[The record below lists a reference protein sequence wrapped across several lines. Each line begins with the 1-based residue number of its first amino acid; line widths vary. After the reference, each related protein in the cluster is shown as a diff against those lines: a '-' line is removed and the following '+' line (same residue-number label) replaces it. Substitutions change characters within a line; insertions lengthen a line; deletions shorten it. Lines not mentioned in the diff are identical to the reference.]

1 MNARTHARTT
11 KRKATL
17 TPRRATTC
25 AIALCVLLS
34 LFHAN
39 VAAAQA
45 PKPSSTPRHITL
57 EEAVQMA
64 LKHNHVVR
72 IAAYKV
78 EEKEH
83 AKDAARSAYFPILR
97 NDSGLL
103 QVTDTQF
110 IGIPEGSLSAV
121 SGVSLPEHSVVLN
134 QGGKTFITSGTSLT
148 QPLTELLRV
157 KPANDIAAADLAA
170 SRDRAHQTENEVALR
185 VHQIY
190 YRILISQAHREATQS
205 KIKAAEDL
213 NSERAA
219 QVKFGAVLEEEAIE
233 SRAQSLEARQD
244 LLATELQL
252 SDLTM
257 QLNDAIGLPLATP
270 LTLDAAVREVADTCP
285 REECLRVAL
294 ESHPEMAEARAEI
307 EKASA
312 AVRLAK
318 REYIPNLE
326 AFARY
331 SYQDNVPFLARNF
344 GSFGVHFGY
353 DLFDGGRRNAA
364 IGEHKAQLAQAEE
377 NLARIKEEIALLV
390 ETAYNKLERTREMV
404 KVSEELL
411 ALRTESRRVSAQQ
424 LQEGA
429 ALRSQAD
436 AAAAHELDAKTL
448 LLQSQLEYIQ
458 ARDEMIEAMGQTP
471 E

>member
-1 MNARTHARTT
+1 MSS
-11 KRKATL
+11 
-17 TPRRATTC
+17 RRAAKVC
-25 AIALCVLLS
+25 AFLCLLQARS
-34 LFHAN
+34 
-39 VAAAQA
+39 VAAQEANPPA
-45 PKPSSTPRHITL
+45 SRRITL
-57 EEAVQMA
+57 DEAVQMA

-83 AKDAARSAYFPILR
+83 AKDIARSAYYPTLR
-97 NDSGLL
+97 NDSNLL
-103 QVTDTQF
+103 QLTDTQF
-110 IGIPEGSLSAV
+110 IAVPAGSIGTVA
-121 SGVSLPEHSVVLN
+121 GTSLPGQSVILN
-134 QGGKTFITSGTSLT
+134 QGRKTVVTSGTQLS
-148 QPLTELLRV
+148 QPLSELLKI
-157 KPANDIAAADLAA
+157 KPANDIAAAELNA
-170 SRDRAHQTENEVALR
+170 SRDQAHQTENEVALR

-190 YRILISQAHREATQS
+190 YRILVAQAHREATQAR
-205 KIKAAEDL
+205 IKASDDL
-213 NSERAA
+213 KSERVA

-257 QLNDAIGLPLATP
+257 QLDDAIGLPLATT
-270 LTLDAAVREVADTCP
+270 LTLDATVREVGATCE

-294 ESHPEMAEARAEI
+294 ESHPEMAEARDEVD
-307 EKASA
+307 KASA

-318 REYIPNLE
+318 RQYIPDLE

-344 GSFGVHFGY
+344 GTFGLHFGY
-353 DLFDGGRRNAA
+353 DLFDGGKRRAA
-364 IGEHKAQLAQAEE
+364 IGEHSAQLSQAEE
-377 NLARIKEEIALLV
+377 NLARIKEEIELRV
-390 ETAYNKLERTREMV
+390 QTAYNKLERTREMV

-411 ALRTESRRVSAQQ
+411 ALRTESRRLSAQQ
-424 LQEGA
+424 LQEGT
-429 ALRSQAD
+429 ALPSQAD
-436 AAAAHELDAKTL
+436 GAAAHELDAKTL